1 MTPPLS
7 APPVPAT
14 PAAQEQ
20 ELPEELRRV
29 GARPAHLA
37 PDPGTRMA
45 TMAWISI
52 AAAGLC
58 GSVVA
63 ISLLLTGLPGRVDEH
78 TALIIGAATTC
89 VGATVAA
96 IVVGVVGRRAP
107 REHRRTWI
115 LATVGLTSWSF
126 GSTTWILTLTG
137 MVPFAA
143 SRLAE
148 LSYLLSVL
156 LIATSVLTHPML
168 GPPSARLRALV
179 DATIVGGSGALLV
192 WFIAARQM
200 YAGSGD
206 VVLTFFGM
214 AYPAVEMGVAMACL
228 CMVAR
233 APRRSRDQAVGLL
246 LAVAYAAW
254 ALADTLALGLRSVRG
269 ERLPLLPELPFVLGM
284 GALAVACCVSVGRTD
299 VSPWPVNE
307 RRLSERLGVAPAMA
321 AVVAGVALVTDG
333 ITNGRLDSG
342 ALLLVTVVVVMVLA
356 RQSMTLRDNRE
367 LARSLRVTVDRLE
380 RQATHDGLTNL
391 PNRSGLMSRI
401 EQARRSAHQTG
412 RRAALCFV
420 DLDHLKGVNDS
431 LGHHAGDILLE
442 VLAGRLA
449 DVGHEVT
456 RFGGDEFVVLVDDL
470 PSIHA
475 AQGLGDQLLRE
486 ACRPTQIDG
495 VPIRPSAS
503 VGIAVSEPGIDATEL
518 LRRADVALYRAK
530 ALGRRRATTY
540 DASADDATRR
550 QIDLEPELRRALDQD
565 EFRVHYQPVIELTTG
580 RLTGVEAL
588 LRWEHPRRGLLTP
601 DAFLAEATSSGLLGA
616 IGERTLMTVSADFAP
631 VVARLPI
638 TVAVNLSTTE
648 LTHRGVVERVAHALE
663 THGMPASALVIEIT
677 EDVVVDSTI
686 RQTIDELRTLG
697 VALAID
703 DFGTGNSSLRQLG
716 TYPADTL
723 KVDKIFV
730 DRVEHEHDAVV
741 ITRAILGLARNLG
754 LRTVAEGVETEAQAE
769 LLRDMGCDRAQGWWF
784 SRAVPFDELPLDGA
798 PFRAPRASR
807 QSDGGPQWG
816 GTIAP
821 QPRSRSRVTSA
832 SSMIRASSSATGGR
846 SPIAPTT

>member
-1 MTPPLS
+1 MN
-7 APPVPAT
+7 A
-14 PAAQEQ
+14 
-20 ELPEELRRV
+20 ELIEDRPEELQHLDDAAEHRV
-29 GARPAHLA
+29 

-45 TMAWISI
+45 TIAWLSI

-78 TALIIGAATTC
+78 TALIIGAMTTC
-89 VGATVAA
+89 VGATVSA
-96 IVVGVVGRRAP
+96 IVVGLLAHRAP
-107 REHRRTWI
+107 QEHRRTWI
-115 LATVGLTSWSF
+115 LVAVGLTTWAS
-126 GSTTWILTLTG
+126 GSTAWVLTLTG
-137 MVPFAA
+137 QVPWAV
-143 SRLAE
+143 SKLAE
-148 LSYLLSVL
+148 LGFLLATL
-156 LIATSVLTHPML
+156 IIATAVLTHPLL
-168 GPPSARLRALV
+168 GPPRVRVRALV
-179 DATIVGGSGALLV
+179 DATIVAASGALLV

-200 YAGSGD
+200 YANTGD
-206 VVLTFFGM
+206 LVLTSFGM
-214 AYPAVEMGVAMACL
+214 AYPAIEMGVAMVCL

-233 APRRSRDQAVGLL
+233 TSRHSRDQAVALL
-246 LAVAYAAW
+246 LAVGYAAW
-254 ALADTLALGLRSVRG
+254 ALADTLALGLRGVRG
-269 ERLPLLPELPFVLGM
+269 DRLPLLPELPFVLGM
-284 GALAVACCVSVGRTD
+284 GALAVACCVSTGRAD

-321 AVVAGVALVTDG
+321 AVVAGIALVTDG
-333 ITNGRLDSG
+333 VSNGRLDSG
-342 ALLLVTVVVVMVLA
+342 AVLLVTVVVGMVLA
-356 RQSMTLRDNRE
+356 RQSMTLHDNRE

-391 PNRSGLMSRI
+391 PNRSGLTSRI
-401 EQARRSAHQTG
+401 DQARRAARDSG
-412 RRAALCFV
+412 RHAALCFV
-420 DLDHLKGVNDS
+420 DLDHLKAVNDS

-503 VGIAVSEPGIDATEL
+503 VGIAVAEPGIDAAEL

-540 DASADDATRR
+540 DVTADEAARR
-550 QIDLEPELRRALDQD
+550 QIDLEPELRRALDHD
-565 EFRVHYQPVIELTTG
+565 EFRVHYQPVVELATG

-588 LRWEHPRRGLLTP
+588 LRWEHPVRGLLTP
-601 DAFLAEATSSGLLGA
+601 DAFLSEAASSGLLGA
-616 IGERTLMTVSADFAP
+616 IGERTLMTVCADFAP
-631 VVARLPI
+631 VVADRPV

-648 LTHRGVVERVAHALE
+648 LTDRGVVERVAHALG
-663 THGMPASALVIEIT
+663 THGLPGTSLVIEIT

-686 RQTIDELRTLG
+686 RRTIDDLRALG
-697 VALAID
+697 VSLAID

-723 KVDKIFV
+723 KVDKSFI

-754 LRTVAEGVETEAQAE
+754 LRTVAEGVETQAQAE
-769 LLRDMGCDRAQGWWF
+769 LLRDLGCDKAQGWWF

-798 PFRAPRASR
+798 AFRAPRARR
-807 QSDGGPQWG
+807 QSDGGPRWG

-832 SSMIRASSSATGGR
+832 SSMIRPSSSATGGR
-846 SPIAPTT
+846 SSIAPTT